1 MMKFASVCSIFGNI
15 GKCLHSRVL
24 RGQNMDSFQNT
35 AKNFKI
41 LQPSRRMMQTGR
53 SMIEML
59 GVSAIIGV
67 LSIAGLWG
75 YQLAIAKHKAIDAHV
90 L

>member
-1 MMKFASVCSIFGNI
+1 MLAFTCFAW
-15 GKCLHSRVL
+15 
-24 RGQNMDSFQNT
+24 
-35 AKNFKI
+35 AKHGFVSKHRENFKI

-59 GVSAIIGV
+59 GVLAIIGV

>member
-1 MMKFASVCSIFGNI
+1 
-15 GKCLHSRVL
+15 
-24 RGQNMDSFQNT
+24 
-35 AKNFKI
+35 
-41 LQPSRRMMQTGR
+41 MMQTGR

-59 GVSAIIGV
+59 GVLAIIGV